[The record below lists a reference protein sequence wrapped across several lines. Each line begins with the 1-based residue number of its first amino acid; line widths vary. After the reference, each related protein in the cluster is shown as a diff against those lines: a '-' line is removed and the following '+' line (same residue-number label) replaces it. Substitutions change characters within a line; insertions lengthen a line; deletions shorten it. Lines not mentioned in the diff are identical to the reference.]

1 MSAVSVISY
10 QFAAEVIYPIG
21 EIQGVSLMNVV
32 NKLLS
37 FGMVQVSSRM
47 TDEKPDHIKYAYG
60 FILWFVIPLIGLIPA
75 FFV

>member
-47 TDEKPDHIKYAYG
+47 TD
-60 FILWFVIPLIGLIPA
+60 
-75 FFV
+75 

>member
-1 MSAVSVISY
+1 MIGLGVAVCILLTFVGLHFKLPKAIVIIIIILTGAPMSAVSVVSY

-37 FGMVQVSSRM
+37 FGMV
-47 TDEKPDHIKYAYG
+47 
-60 FILWFVIPLIGLIPA
+60 
-75 FFV
+75 

>member
-1 MSAVSVISY
+1 
-10 QFAAEVIYPIG
+10 
-21 EIQGVSLMNVV
+21 MNVV